1 MDYKNQDVPMET
13 YVKCLLRRN
22 HQLELKVLEL
32 QAELDAKKEA
42 IRAFKKWQSKVA
54 QYKFEYWTNEA
65 LEFLGESAPEREN
78 LKKLKT
84 VLGNKKI
91 VDAETTKL
99 IDYIRKKRDGFD
111 EETSREIWCVLNAF
125 KKKEGA

>member
-1 MDYKNQDVPMET
+1 MET

-42 IRAFKKWQSKVA
+42 IRAFKKWQAKVA